1 MSSNCINEQI
11 LEITNK
17 KEKNEDVIER
27 LKQLKDSE
35 EENGEAIHIL
45 VSEISFL
52 TYRYDIHKKKIIS
65 ISDNHQSFTLNEYI
79 LFYQTEIEK
88 LQDVLEALQTPMPS
102 KDQQTIYYYKLIFSQ
117 VNETVE
123 KLFPILNNRLEFLK
137 TRLTSDISD
146 KLQEII
152 SILKITK
159 KELIS
164 NLEYIFRE
172 KYAKEVSSNRGL
184 AIILA
189 LSNISK
195 YDDPNDLSLSLDD
208 EWLFSEILDKYIDDN
223 YFKQFAIVF
232 LKAFGNPFVLDTF
245 PNDPIWNNQLLVKS
259 TPYIIKCHK
268 EELSE
273 FLNII
278 NCFLKRFHK
287 YDGIIYLTF
296 DDDSRGSL
304 SISRALSSLHNLSS
318 MLQLEEHESASESAS
333 L

>member
-1 MSSNCINEQI
+1 MSSNCIKEQI

-17 KEKNEDVIER
+17 KEKNEEVIER

-52 TYRYDIHKKKIIS
+52 TYRYDIHKKQIIS
-65 ISDNHQSFTLNEYI
+65 ISDDHQSFTLNEYI
-79 LFYQTEIEK
+79 SFYQTEIEK

-123 KLFPILNNRLEFLK
+123 KLLQIFNNRLEFLK
-137 TRLTSDISD
+137 TRLSSDVSNN
-146 KLQEII
+146 LQEII
-152 SILKITK
+152 SVLKITNK
-159 KELIS
+159 GLIS
-164 NLEYIFRE
+164 NLEYIFRK

-208 EWLFSEILDKYIDDN
+208 EWLFSEILDKYRDDN

-232 LKAFGNPFVLDTF
+232 LKAFENPFVLDTF
-245 PNDPIWNNQLLVKS
+245 PNDPIWNNQLLLKS

-268 EELSE
+268 ENLSE

-287 YDGIIYLTF
+287 YDGIIYLTY

-304 SISRALSSLHNLSS
+304 SISRAQLSLNNLSN
-318 MLQLEEHESASESAS
+318 MLELEEHESASESVS
-333 L
+333 F

>member
-1 MSSNCINEQI
+1 MIIIYNYYINHKIALNCTKERI
-11 LEITNK
+11 LEIMS
-17 KEKNEDVIER
+17 
-27 LKQLKDSE
+27 Q
-35 EENGEAIHIL
+35 EENHIL
-45 VSEISFL
+45 VSDISF
-52 TYRYDIHKKKIIS
+52 Y
-65 ISDNHQSFTLNEYI
+65 E
-79 LFYQTEIEK
+79 TEIEN
-88 LQDVLEALQTPMPS
+88 LQEHLEDLQTPMPS
-102 KDQQTIYYYKLIFSQ
+102 KDQQHIYYYKLIFSQ

-123 KLFPILNNRLEFLK
+123 KLFPTLNNRLEFLK
-137 TRLTSDISD
+137 TRLSSDVSNN
-146 KLQEII
+146 LQEII
-152 SILKITK
+152 SVLKITN

-208 EWLFSEILDKYIDDN
+208 EWLFSEILDKYKDDN

-232 LKAFGNPFVLDTF
+232 LQAFGNQFVLDTF
-245 PNDPIWNNQLLVKS
+245 PNDPIWNNQLLLES

-268 EELSE
+268 ENLSE

-287 YDGIIYLTF
+287 YDGIIYLTY

-318 MLQLEEHESASESAS
+318 MLQLEEHESASESVS
-333 L
+333 F